1 MVISMKQ
8 ALREKGRPLPSSL
21 FAAILY
27 VVMFVIYSINAP
39 SAITLGGITDLLNN
53 TIVLA
58 IASAGLTLIILAAE
72 LDLSSVGVIAV
83 SNVLVATVSTKMP
96 AGTIGSLLLVC
107 LVGLLVGLVNGWLV
121 AFLGL
126 QSLACTLGTMIM
138 CQGIAL
144 VILDAPGGEVAA
156 FIMNRLT
163 DTVFGMIPV
172 AGLILAVVVLA
183 WLLFRRTRL
192 GIAIY
197 AVGTDAVASHLTGI
211 DVKGTKLRVFALAGV
226 AYGLAGY
233 LLSAQTGTGDP
244 RVSNSFLL
252 YVFAAVAIGG
262 TSLGGGR
269 GGVFGSVI
277 GAGIL
282 TVMQKLLFAVGVA
295 DFYTNIFSGLIMVV
309 AILFGNLSA
318 ILTRRQRIPLTRP
331 ADRGYSA
338 Q

>member
-1 MVISMKQ
+1 MSQ
-8 ALREKGRPLPSSL
+8 GTREKGRPIPSSA
-21 FAAILY
+21 FAALLY
-27 VVMFVIYSINAP
+27 VIMFVIYLLNSP
-39 SAITLGGITDLLNN
+39 SAITLAGITDLLNN

-58 IASAGLTLIILAAE
+58 LASAGLTLVILTAE

-83 SNVLVATVSTKMP
+83 TNVIVATVSTKFP
-96 AGTIGSLLLVC
+96 GGAFVSLVLVC
-107 LVGLLVGLVNGWLV
+107 LVGLLVGLINGWLV

-126 QSLACTLGTMIM
+126 QSLAATLGTMIV

-144 VILDAPGGEVAA
+144 LILGAPGGEVAA

-163 DTVFGMIPV
+163 DTIFGFMPV
-172 AGLILAVVVLA
+172 AGLILVLVITG

-192 GIAIY
+192 GIATY
-197 AVGTDAVASHLTGI
+197 AVGTDAVAARLTGLN
-211 DVKGTKLRVFALAGV
+211 VKRTKWIVFSLAGI

-233 LLSAQTGTGDP
+233 MLGAQTGTGDP
-244 RVSNSFLL
+244 RISNSFLL

-269 GGVFGSVI
+269 GGVIGSVV

-295 DFYTNIFSGLIMVV
+295 EFYTNIFNGVIMVV

-318 ILTRRQRIPLTRP
+318 ILSLRQRVITPRYRDGQFVP
-331 ADRGYSA
+331 H
-338 Q
+338 

>member
-1 MVISMKQ
+1 MSQ
-8 ALREKGRPLPSSL
+8 STRGQRRPIPSSA
-21 FAAILY
+21 FAALLY
-27 VVMFVIYSINAP
+27 GIMFAIYLLYSP
-39 SAITLGGITDLLNN
+39 SAITLAGITDLLNN

-58 IASAGLTLIILAAE
+58 IAAAGLTLVILTAE

-83 SNVLVATVSTKMP
+83 TNVIVATVSTKVP
-96 AGTIGSLLLVC
+96 GGAFITLILVC
-107 LVGLLVGLVNGWLV
+107 LIGLLVGLINGWLV

-126 QSLACTLGTMIM
+126 QSLAATLGTMIA
-138 CQGIAL
+138 CQGVAL
-144 VILDAPGGEVAA
+144 LILEAPGGEVAA

-163 DTVFGMIPV
+163 DTVFGFMPV
-172 AGLILAVVVLA
+172 AGLILLLAVA
-183 WLLFRRTRL
+183 GWLLFRRTRL

-197 AVGTDAVASHLTGI
+197 AVGTDALAARLSGLN
-211 DVKGTKLRVFALAGV
+211 VKATKWLAFGLAGM

-233 LLSAQTGTGDP
+233 MLGAQTGTGDP
-244 RVSNSFLL
+244 RISNSFLL

-269 GGVFGSVI
+269 GGVIGSVV

-295 DFYTNIFSGLIMVV
+295 EFYTNIFNGVIMIV

-318 ILTRRQRIPLTRP
+318 ILSLRQKAIMSQHRDGQLVPN
-331 ADRGYSA
+331 
-338 Q
+338 

>member
-1 MVISMKQ
+1 MSQII
-8 ALREKGRPLPSSL
+8 RDKGRPLPSSA
-21 FAAILY
+21 FAGLLCLAMLAIYLLKT
-27 VVMFVIYSINAP
+27 P
-39 SAITLGGITDLLNN
+39 SAITLTGMTDLVNN
-53 TIVLA
+53 TVVLA
-58 IASAGLTLIILAAE
+58 LTASGLTLVILAAE

-83 SNVLVATVSTKMP
+83 SNVIVATLSTKLP
-96 AGTIGSLLLVC
+96 AGAFISLLLVC
-107 LVGLLVGLVNGWLV
+107 LLGLVSGFLNGWLV

-126 QSLACTLGTMIM
+126 QSLACTLGTMIV

-144 VILDAPGGEVAA
+144 LILEAPGGEVDS

-163 DTVFGMIPV
+163 DTVFGVIPV
-172 AGLILAVVVLA
+172 AALILGLVGAG
-183 WLLFRRTRL
+183 WILFRRTRL
-192 GIAIY
+192 GIAVY
-197 AVGTDAVASHLTGI
+197 AVGADSIASRLSGLN
-211 DVKGTKLRVFALAGV
+211 VKQTKLIVFTLAGV

-233 LLSAQTGTGDP
+233 MLSAQTGTGDP

-269 GGVFGSVI
+269 GGVIGSVV

-282 TVMQKLLFAVGVA
+282 TVMQKLLFALGVA
-295 DFYTNIFSGLIMVV
+295 EFYTNIFNGVIMVV

-318 ILTRRQRIPLTRP
+318 IVALRQRVRTSGHRNSQYAP
-331 ADRGYSA
+331 

>member
-1 MVISMKQ
+1 MKQ
-8 ALREKGRPLPSSL
+8 VPREKGRSLPGSL

-27 VVMFVIYSINAP
+27 VIMLLIYSANTP
-39 SAITLGGITDLLNN
+39 SAISLVGITDLLNN

-58 IASAGLTLIILAAE
+58 LASAGLTLVILAAE
-72 LDLSSVGVIAV
+72 LDLSSIGVIAV
-83 SNVLVATVSTKMP
+83 TNVIVATISTKLP
-96 AGTIGSLLLVC
+96 AGAFVSLLLVC
-107 LVGLLVGLVNGWLV
+107 LVGLQVGLINGWLV

-144 VILDAPGGEVAA
+144 LILEAPGGEVAA

-163 DTVFGMIPV
+163 DTLFGIIPV
-172 AGLILAVVVLA
+172 AGAILVAIVFG
-183 WLLFRRTRL
+183 WLSFRRTRL
-192 GIAIY
+192 GIAVY
-197 AVGTDAVASHLTGI
+197 AVGTDAAASRLSGLNVRH
-211 DVKGTKLRVFALAGV
+211 TKLMVFALAGI

-233 LLSAQTGTGDP
+233 MLSAQTGTGDP

-269 GGVFGSVI
+269 GGVIGSVV

-295 DFYTNIFSGLIMVV
+295 EFYTNIFSGVIMVV

-318 ILTRRQRIPLTRP
+318 ILALHQRVMIRRRP
-331 ADRGYSA
+331 NPEYAA
-338 Q
+338 H

>member
-1 MVISMKQ
+1 MSQ
-8 ALREKGRPLPSSL
+8 GTREKGRPIPSSA
-21 FAAILY
+21 FAALLY
-27 VVMFVIYSINAP
+27 VIMFVIYLLNSP
-39 SAITLGGITDLLNN
+39 SAITLAGITDLLNN

-58 IASAGLTLIILAAE
+58 LASAGLTLVILTAE

-83 SNVLVATVSTKMP
+83 TNVIVATVSTKFP
-96 AGTIGSLLLVC
+96 SGAFISLVLVC
-107 LVGLLVGLVNGWLV
+107 LAGLLVGLSNGWLV

-126 QSLACTLGTMIM
+126 QSLAATLGTMIV

-144 VILDAPGGEVAA
+144 LILEAPGGEVAA

-163 DTVFGMIPV
+163 DTVFGFMPV
-172 AGLILAVVVLA
+172 AGLILLLA
-183 WLLFRRTRL
+183 IAGWLLFRRTRL

-197 AVGTDAVASHLTGI
+197 AVGTDAVAARLSGLN
-211 DVKGTKLRVFALAGV
+211 VKCTKWMVFSLAGM

-233 LLSAQTGTGDP
+233 MLGAQTGTGDP
-244 RVSNSFLL
+244 RISNSFLL

-269 GGVFGSVI
+269 GGVIGSVV

-295 DFYTNIFSGLIMVV
+295 EFYTNIFNGVIMVV

-318 ILTRRQRIPLTRP
+318 ILSLRQRVITPRYR
-331 ADRGYSA
+331 DR
-338 Q
+338 QFVPH

>member
-1 MVISMKQ
+1 MSQ
-8 ALREKGRPLPSSL
+8 RTRGQGRPIPSSA
-21 FAAILY
+21 FAALLY
-27 VVMFVIYSINAP
+27 GIMFVIYLLYSP
-39 SAITLGGITDLLNN
+39 SAITLAGVTDLLNN

-58 IASAGLTLIILAAE
+58 LAAAGLTLVILTAE

-83 SNVLVATVSTKMP
+83 TNVIVATVSTKIP
-96 AGTIGSLLLVC
+96 GGAFITLILVC
-107 LVGLLVGLVNGWLV
+107 LIGLLVGLINGWLV

-126 QSLACTLGTMIM
+126 QSLAATLGTMIV
-138 CQGIAL
+138 CQGVAL
-144 VILDAPGGEVAA
+144 LILEAPGGEVAA

-163 DTVFGMIPV
+163 DTVFGLMPV
-172 AGLILAVVVLA
+172 AGLILLIAIA
-183 WLLFRRTRL
+183 GWLLFRRTRL

-197 AVGTDAVASHLTGI
+197 AVGTDAVAARLSGLN
-211 DVKGTKLRVFALAGV
+211 VKRTKWIVFSLAGI

-233 LLSAQTGTGDP
+233 MLGAQTGTGDP
-244 RVSNSFLL
+244 RISNSFLL

-269 GGVFGSVI
+269 GGVIGSVV

-295 DFYTNIFSGLIMVV
+295 EFYTNIFNGVIMVV

-318 ILTRRQRIPLTRP
+318 ILSLRQKMIMSQQRDGQLVPH
-331 ADRGYSA
+331 
-338 Q
+338 

>member
-1 MVISMKQ
+1 MSEV
-8 ALREKGRPLPSSL
+8 AREKDLQLPSSA
-21 FAAILY
+21 FAGLLALVMLALY
-27 VVMFVIYSINAP
+27 LANVP
-39 SAITLGGITDLLNN
+39 SAATVAGITDLLNN

-58 IASAGLTLIILAAE
+58 LAASGLTLVILAAE

-83 SNVLVATVSTKMP
+83 SNVIVATLSTKVP
-96 AGTIGSLLLVC
+96 GGAFVSLALVC
-107 LVGLLVGLVNGWLV
+107 LLGLAVGLLNGWLV

-126 QSLACTLGTMIM
+126 PSLACTLGTMIA
-138 CQGIAL
+138 CEGTAL
-144 VILDAPGGEVAA
+144 LILEAPGGEVDG

-163 DTVFGMIPV
+163 DTVLAVIPV
-172 AGLILAVVVLA
+172 AGAIIVLVVAA

-197 AVGTDAVASHLTGI
+197 AVGTDSVASRLSGI
-211 DVKGTKLRVFALAGV
+211 KVKRTKLSVFVLAGLT
-226 AYGLAGY
+226 YGLAGY
-233 LLSAQTGTGDP
+233 MLSAQTGTGDP

-252 YVFAAVAIGG
+252 YMFAAVAIGG

-269 GGVFGSVI
+269 GGIIGSVV

-295 DFYTNIFSGLIMVV
+295 EFYTNIFNGVIMVA

-318 ILTRRQRIPLTRP
+318 LVSLRQRAAKYT
-331 ADRGYSA
+331 AG
-338 Q
+338 

>member
-1 MVISMKQ
+1 L
-8 ALREKGRPLPSSL
+8 AWLRFGNKRH
-21 FAAILY
+21 AA
-27 VVMFVIYSINAP
+27 
-39 SAITLGGITDLLNN
+39 
-53 TIVLA
+53 
-58 IASAGLTLIILAAE
+58 
-72 LDLSSVGVIAV
+72 
-83 SNVLVATVSTKMP
+83 
-96 AGTIGSLLLVC
+96 
-107 LVGLLVGLVNGWLV
+107 LVGLINGWLV

-138 CQGIAL
+138 CQGVAL

-163 DTVFGMIPV
+163 DTVFGIIPV
-172 AGLILAVVVLA
+172 AGVILAAVVLG
-183 WLLFRRTRL
+183 WLLLRRTRL

-211 DVKGTKLRVFALAGV
+211 NVKRTKLAVFGLAGI

-233 LLSAQTGTGDP
+233 MLSAQTGTGDP

-269 GGVFGSVI
+269 GGVIGGVI

-318 ILTRRQRIPLTRP
+318 ILTLRQRVPLIRRP
-331 ADRGYSA
+331 NREYSVH
-338 Q
+338 

>member
-1 MVISMKQ
+1 MSQ
-8 ALREKGRPLPSSL
+8 GTREKGRPTPSSA
-21 FAAILY
+21 FAALLY
-27 VVMFVIYSINAP
+27 VIMFVIYLLNSP
-39 SAITLGGITDLLNN
+39 SAITLAGITDLLNN

-58 IASAGLTLIILAAE
+58 LASAGLTLVILTAE

-83 SNVLVATVSTKMP
+83 TNVIVATVSTKFP
-96 AGTIGSLLLVC
+96 GGAFISLVLVC
-107 LVGLLVGLVNGWLV
+107 LAGLLVGLINGWLV

-126 QSLACTLGTMIM
+126 QSLAATLGTMIV

-144 VILDAPGGEVAA
+144 LILEAPGGEVAA

-163 DTVFGMIPV
+163 DTVFGFMPV
-172 AGLILAVVVLA
+172 AGLILLLA
-183 WLLFRRTRL
+183 IAGWLLFRRTRL

-197 AVGTDAVASHLTGI
+197 AVGTDAVAARLSGLN
-211 DVKGTKLRVFALAGV
+211 VKCTKWMVFSLAGM

-233 LLSAQTGTGDP
+233 MLGAQTGTGDP
-244 RVSNSFLL
+244 RISNSFLL

-269 GGVFGSVI
+269 GGVIGSVV

-295 DFYTNIFSGLIMVV
+295 EFYTNIFNGVIMVV

-318 ILTRRQRIPLTRP
+318 ILSLRQRVITPRYR
-331 ADRGYSA
+331 DR
-338 Q
+338 QFVPH

>member
-1 MVISMKQ
+1 MSQ
-8 ALREKGRPLPSSL
+8 GTREKGRPIPSSA
-21 FAAILY
+21 FAALLY
-27 VVMFVIYSINAP
+27 VIMFVIYLLNSP
-39 SAITLGGITDLLNN
+39 SAITLAGITDLLNN

-58 IASAGLTLIILAAE
+58 LASAGLTLVILTAE

-83 SNVLVATVSTKMP
+83 TNVIVATVSTKFP
-96 AGTIGSLLLVC
+96 GGAFISLVLVC
-107 LVGLLVGLVNGWLV
+107 LVGLLVGLINGWLV

-126 QSLACTLGTMIM
+126 QSLAATLGTMIV

-144 VILDAPGGEVAA
+144 LILEAPGSEVAA

-163 DTVFGMIPV
+163 DTVFGFMPV
-172 AGLILAVVVLA
+172 AGLILLLA
-183 WLLFRRTRL
+183 IAGWLLFRRTRL
-192 GIAIY
+192 GIGIY
-197 AVGTDAVASHLTGI
+197 AVGTDAVAARLSGLN
-211 DVKGTKLRVFALAGV
+211 VKCTKWMVFGLAGI

-233 LLSAQTGTGDP
+233 MLGAQTGTGDP
-244 RVSNSFLL
+244 RISNSFLL

-269 GGVFGSVI
+269 GGVIGSVV

-295 DFYTNIFSGLIMVV
+295 EFYTNIFNGVIMVV

-318 ILTRRQRIPLTRP
+318 ILSLRQRVITSEHR
-331 ADRGYSA
+331 DR
-338 Q
+338 QLVPH

>member
-1 MVISMKQ
+1 MSQ
-8 ALREKGRPLPSSL
+8 GTREKGRPIPSSA
-21 FAAILY
+21 FAALLY
-27 VVMFVIYSINAP
+27 VIMFVIYLLNSP
-39 SAITLGGITDLLNN
+39 SAITLAGITDLLNN

-58 IASAGLTLIILAAE
+58 LASAGLTLVILTAE

-83 SNVLVATVSTKMP
+83 TNVIVATVSTKFP
-96 AGTIGSLLLVC
+96 GGAFISLVLVC
-107 LVGLLVGLVNGWLV
+107 LLGLLVGLINGWLV
-121 AFLGL
+121 TFLGL
-126 QSLACTLGTMIM
+126 QSLACTLGTMIV

-144 VILDAPGGEVAA
+144 LILEAPGGEVAA

-163 DTVFGMIPV
+163 DTVFGFMPV
-172 AGLILAVVVLA
+172 AGLILLLVITG

-197 AVGTDAVASHLTGI
+197 AVGTDAVAARLTGLN
-211 DVKGTKLRVFALAGV
+211 VKRTKWIVFSLAGM

-233 LLSAQTGTGDP
+233 MLGAQTGTGDP
-244 RVSNSFLL
+244 RISNSFLL

-269 GGVFGSVI
+269 GGVIGSVV

-295 DFYTNIFSGLIMVV
+295 EFYTNIFNGVIMVV

-318 ILTRRQRIPLTRP
+318 ILSLRQRVITPRYR
-331 ADRGYSA
+331 DR
-338 Q
+338 QFVPH

>member
-1 MVISMKQ
+1 MSQ
-8 ALREKGRPLPSSL
+8 GTREKGRPIPSSA
-21 FAAILY
+21 FAALLY
-27 VVMFVIYSINAP
+27 VIMFVIYLLNSP
-39 SAITLGGITDLLNN
+39 SAITLAGITDLLNN

-58 IASAGLTLIILAAE
+58 LASAGLTLVILTAE

-83 SNVLVATVSTKMP
+83 TNVIVATVSTKFP
-96 AGTIGSLLLVC
+96 GGAFISLVLVC
-107 LVGLLVGLVNGWLV
+107 LVGLLVGLINGWLV

-126 QSLACTLGTMIM
+126 QSLAATLGTMIV

-144 VILDAPGGEVAA
+144 LILEAPGGEVAA

-163 DTVFGMIPV
+163 DTVCGFMPV
-172 AGLILAVVVLA
+172 AGLILLLA
-183 WLLFRRTRL
+183 IAGWLLFRRTRL
-192 GIAIY
+192 GIGIY
-197 AVGTDAVASHLTGI
+197 AVGTDAVAARLSGLN
-211 DVKGTKLRVFALAGV
+211 VKCTKWMVFGLAGI

-233 LLSAQTGTGDP
+233 MLGAQTGTGDP
-244 RVSNSFLL
+244 RISNSFLL

-269 GGVFGSVI
+269 GGVIGSVV

-295 DFYTNIFSGLIMVV
+295 EFYTNIFNGVIMVV

-318 ILTRRQRIPLTRP
+318 ILSLRQRVITSEHR
-331 ADRGYSA
+331 DR
-338 Q
+338 QLVPH

>member
-1 MVISMKQ
+1 MSQ
-8 ALREKGRPLPSSL
+8 GTREKGRPIPSSA
-21 FAAILY
+21 FAALLY
-27 VVMFVIYSINAP
+27 VIMFVIYLLNSA
-39 SAITLGGITDLLNN
+39 SAITLAGITDLLNN

-58 IASAGLTLIILAAE
+58 LASAGLTLVILTAE

-83 SNVLVATVSTKMP
+83 TNVIVATVSTKFP
-96 AGTIGSLLLVC
+96 GGAFISLVLVC
-107 LVGLLVGLVNGWLV
+107 LVGLLVGLINGWLV

-126 QSLACTLGTMIM
+126 QSLAATLGTMIV

-144 VILDAPGGEVAA
+144 LILEAPGGEVAA

-163 DTVFGMIPV
+163 DTVFGFMPV
-172 AGLILAVVVLA
+172 AGLILLLA
-183 WLLFRRTRL
+183 IAGWLLFRRTRL
-192 GIAIY
+192 GIGIY
-197 AVGTDAVASHLTGI
+197 AVGTDAVAARLSGLN
-211 DVKGTKLRVFALAGV
+211 VKCTKWMVFGLAGI

-233 LLSAQTGTGDP
+233 MLGAQTGTGDP
-244 RVSNSFLL
+244 RISNSFLL

-269 GGVFGSVI
+269 GGVIGSVV

-295 DFYTNIFSGLIMVV
+295 EFYTNIFNGVIMVV

-318 ILTRRQRIPLTRP
+318 ILSLRQRVITSEHR
-331 ADRGYSA
+331 DR
-338 Q
+338 QLVPH

>member
-1 MVISMKQ
+1 MSQ
-8 ALREKGRPLPSSL
+8 RTRGQGRPIPSSV
-21 FAAILY
+21 FAALLY
-27 VVMFVIYSINAP
+27 GIMFVIYLLYSP
-39 SAITLGGITDLLNN
+39 SAITLAGVTDVLNN

-58 IASAGLTLIILAAE
+58 LAAAGLTLVILTAE

-83 SNVLVATVSTKMP
+83 TNVIVATVSTKIP
-96 AGTIGSLLLVC
+96 GGAFITLILVC
-107 LVGLLVGLVNGWLV
+107 LIGLLVGLINGWLV

-126 QSLACTLGTMIM
+126 QSLAATLGTMIV
-138 CQGIAL
+138 CQGVAL
-144 VILDAPGGEVAA
+144 LILEAPGGEVAA

-163 DTVFGMIPV
+163 DTVFGLMPV
-172 AGLILAVVVLA
+172 AGLILLIAIA
-183 WLLFRRTRL
+183 GWLLFRRTRL

-197 AVGTDAVASHLTGI
+197 AVGTDAVAARLSGLN
-211 DVKGTKLRVFALAGV
+211 VKRTKWIVFSLAGI

-233 LLSAQTGTGDP
+233 MLGAQTGTGDP
-244 RVSNSFLL
+244 RISNSFLL

-269 GGVFGSVI
+269 GGVIGSVV

-295 DFYTNIFSGLIMVV
+295 EFYTNIFNGVIMVV

-318 ILTRRQRIPLTRP
+318 ILSLRQKVIMSQQRDGQLV
-331 ADRGYSA
+331 SH
-338 Q
+338 

>member
-1 MVISMKQ
+1 MSQ
-8 ALREKGRPLPSSL
+8 GTREKGRPIPSSA
-21 FAAILY
+21 FAALLY
-27 VVMFVIYSINAP
+27 VIMFVTYLLNSP
-39 SAITLGGITDLLNN
+39 SAITLAGITDLLNN

-58 IASAGLTLIILAAE
+58 LASAGLTLVILTAE

-83 SNVLVATVSTKMP
+83 TNVIVATVSTKFP
-96 AGTIGSLLLVC
+96 GGAFISLVLVC
-107 LVGLLVGLVNGWLV
+107 LVGLLVGLINGWLV

-126 QSLACTLGTMIM
+126 QSLAATLGTMIV

-144 VILDAPGGEVAA
+144 LILEAPGGEVAA

-163 DTVFGMIPV
+163 GTAFDFMPV
-172 AGLILAVVVLA
+172 AGLILLLA
-183 WLLFRRTRL
+183 IAGWLLFRRTRL
-192 GIAIY
+192 GIGIY
-197 AVGTDAVASHLTGI
+197 AVGTDAVAARLSGLN
-211 DVKGTKLRVFALAGV
+211 VKCTKWMVFGLAGI

-233 LLSAQTGTGDP
+233 MLGAQTGTGDP
-244 RVSNSFLL
+244 RISNSFLL

-269 GGVFGSVI
+269 GGVIGSVV

-295 DFYTNIFSGLIMVV
+295 EFYTNIFNGVIMVV

-318 ILTRRQRIPLTRP
+318 ILSLRQRVITSEHR
-331 ADRGYSA
+331 DR
-338 Q
+338 QLVPH

>member
-1 MVISMKQ
+1 MSQ
-8 ALREKGRPLPSSL
+8 GTREKGRPIPSSA
-21 FAAILY
+21 FAALLY
-27 VVMFVIYSINAP
+27 VIMFVTYLLNSP
-39 SAITLGGITDLLNN
+39 SAITLAGITDLLNN

-58 IASAGLTLIILAAE
+58 LASAGLTLVILTAE

-83 SNVLVATVSTKMP
+83 TNVIVATVSTKFP
-96 AGTIGSLLLVC
+96 GGAFISLVLVC
-107 LVGLLVGLVNGWLV
+107 LVGLLVGLINGWLV
-121 AFLGL
+121 TFLGL

-144 VILDAPGGEVAA
+144 LILEAPGGEVAA

-163 DTVFGMIPV
+163 DTVFGFMPV
-172 AGLILAVVVLA
+172 AGLILLLVITG

-197 AVGTDAVASHLTGI
+197 AVGTDAVAARLTGLN
-211 DVKGTKLRVFALAGV
+211 VKRTKWIVFSLAGM

-233 LLSAQTGTGDP
+233 MLGAQTGTGDP
-244 RVSNSFLL
+244 RISNSFLL

-269 GGVFGSVI
+269 GGVIGSVV

-295 DFYTNIFSGLIMVV
+295 EFYTNIFNGVIMVV

-318 ILTRRQRIPLTRP
+318 ILSLRQRVITPRYR
-331 ADRGYSA
+331 DR
-338 Q
+338 QFVPH

>member
-1 MVISMKQ
+1 MSQ
-8 ALREKGRPLPSSL
+8 GTREKGRPIPSSA
-21 FAAILY
+21 FAALLY
-27 VVMFVIYSINAP
+27 VIMFVIYLLNSP
-39 SAITLGGITDLLNN
+39 SAITLAGITDLLNN

-58 IASAGLTLIILAAE
+58 LASAGLTLVILTAE
-72 LDLSSVGVIAV
+72 LDLSSVGAIAV
-83 SNVLVATVSTKMP
+83 TNVIVATVSTKFP
-96 AGTIGSLLLVC
+96 GGAFISLVLVC
-107 LVGLLVGLVNGWLV
+107 LVGLLVGLINGWLV
-121 AFLGL
+121 TFLGL
-126 QSLACTLGTMIM
+126 QSLACTLGTMIV

-144 VILDAPGGEVAA
+144 LILEAPGGEVAA

-163 DTVFGMIPV
+163 DTVFGFMPV
-172 AGLILAVVVLA
+172 AGLILLLVITG

-197 AVGTDAVASHLTGI
+197 AVGTDAVAARLTGLN
-211 DVKGTKLRVFALAGV
+211 VKRTKWIVFSLAGM

-233 LLSAQTGTGDP
+233 MLGAQTGTGDP
-244 RVSNSFLL
+244 RISNSFLL

-269 GGVFGSVI
+269 GGVIGSVV

-295 DFYTNIFSGLIMVV
+295 EFYTNIFNGVIMVV

-318 ILTRRQRIPLTRP
+318 ILSLRQRVITPRYR
-331 ADRGYSA
+331 DR
-338 Q
+338 QFVPH

>member
-1 MVISMKQ
+1 
-8 ALREKGRPLPSSL
+8 
-21 FAAILY
+21 
-27 VVMFVIYSINAP
+27 MFVIYLLNSPA
-39 SAITLGGITDLLNN
+39 AITLAGITDLLNN

-58 IASAGLTLIILAAE
+58 LASAGLTLVILTAE

-83 SNVLVATVSTKMP
+83 TNVIVATVSTKLP
-96 AGTIGSLLLVC
+96 GGAFISLVLVC
-107 LVGLLVGLVNGWLV
+107 LVGLLVGIINGWLV

-126 QSLACTLGTMIM
+126 QSLACTLGTMIV

-144 VILDAPGGEVAA
+144 LVLEAPGGEVAA

-163 DTVFGMIPV
+163 DTVFGFMPV
-172 AGLILAVVVLA
+172 AGLILLLVIAG

-197 AVGTDAVASHLTGI
+197 AVGTDAVAARLTGLN
-211 DVKGTKLRVFALAGV
+211 VNRTKWMVFSLAGI

-233 LLSAQTGTGDP
+233 MLGAQTGTGDP
-244 RVSNSFLL
+244 RISNSFLL

-269 GGVFGSVI
+269 GGVIGSVV
-277 GAGIL
+277 GAGKL

-295 DFYTNIFSGLIMVV
+295 EFYTNIFNGVIMVV

-318 ILTRRQRIPLTRP
+318 ILSLRQRVVTSPYS
-331 ADRGYSA
+331 DR
-338 Q
+338 QFVPH

>member
-1 MVISMKQ
+1 MSQ
-8 ALREKGRPLPSSL
+8 GTREKGRPIPSSA
-21 FAAILY
+21 FAALLY
-27 VVMFVIYSINAP
+27 VIMFVIYLLNSP
-39 SAITLGGITDLLNN
+39 SAITLAGITDLLNN

-58 IASAGLTLIILAAE
+58 LASAGLTLVILTAE

-83 SNVLVATVSTKMP
+83 TNVIVATVSTKFP
-96 AGTIGSLLLVC
+96 GGAFISLVLVC
-107 LVGLLVGLVNGWLV
+107 LVGLLVGLINGWLV

-126 QSLACTLGTMIM
+126 QSLAATLGTMIV

-144 VILDAPGGEVAA
+144 LILEAPGGEVAA

-163 DTVFGMIPV
+163 DTVCGFMPV
-172 AGLILAVVVLA
+172 AGLILLLA
-183 WLLFRRTRL
+183 IAGWLLFRRTRL
-192 GIAIY
+192 GIGIY
-197 AVGTDAVASHLTGI
+197 AVGTDAVAARLSGLN
-211 DVKGTKLRVFALAGV
+211 VKCTKWMVFGLAGI

-233 LLSAQTGTGDP
+233 MLGAQTGTGDP
-244 RVSNSFLL
+244 RISNSFLL

-269 GGVFGSVI
+269 GGVIGSVV

-295 DFYTNIFSGLIMVV
+295 EFYTNIFNGVIMVV

-318 ILTRRQRIPLTRP
+318 ILSLRQRVITSEHR
-331 ADRGYSA
+331 DRRLVPH
-338 Q
+338 

>member
-1 MVISMKQ
+1 MSQ
-8 ALREKGRPLPSSL
+8 GTREKGRPIPSSA
-21 FAAILY
+21 FAALLY
-27 VVMFVIYSINAP
+27 VIMFVIYLLNSP
-39 SAITLGGITDLLNN
+39 SAITLAGITDLLNN

-58 IASAGLTLIILAAE
+58 LASAGLTLVILTAE

-83 SNVLVATVSTKMP
+83 TNVIVATVSTKFP
-96 AGTIGSLLLVC
+96 GGAFISLVLVC
-107 LVGLLVGLVNGWLV
+107 LVGLLVGLINGWLV

-126 QSLACTLGTMIM
+126 QSLAATLGTMIV

-144 VILDAPGGEVAA
+144 LILEAPGGEVAA

-163 DTVFGMIPV
+163 DTVFGFMPV
-172 AGLILAVVVLA
+172 AGLILLLA
-183 WLLFRRTRL
+183 IAGWLLFRRTRL
-192 GIAIY
+192 GIGIY
-197 AVGTDAVASHLTGI
+197 AVGTDAVAARLSGLN
-211 DVKGTKLRVFALAGV
+211 VKCTKWVVFGLAGI

-233 LLSAQTGTGDP
+233 MLGAQTGTGDP
-244 RVSNSFLL
+244 RISNSFLL

-269 GGVFGSVI
+269 GGVIGSVV

-295 DFYTNIFSGLIMVV
+295 EFYTNIFNGVIMVV

-318 ILTRRQRIPLTRP
+318 ILSLRQRVIASEHR
-331 ADRGYSA
+331 DR
-338 Q
+338 QLVPR

>member
-1 MVISMKQ
+1 MSQ
-8 ALREKGRPLPSSL
+8 RTRGQGRPIPSSA
-21 FAAILY
+21 FAALLY
-27 VVMFVIYSINAP
+27 GIMFVIYLLYSP
-39 SAITLGGITDLLNN
+39 SAITLAGITDLLNN

-58 IASAGLTLIILAAE
+58 LAAAGLTLVILTAE

-83 SNVLVATVSTKMP
+83 TNVIVATVSTKVP
-96 AGTIGSLLLVC
+96 GGAFITLILVC
-107 LVGLLVGLVNGWLV
+107 LIGLLVGLINGWLV

-126 QSLACTLGTMIM
+126 QSLAATLGTMIV
-138 CQGIAL
+138 CQGVAL
-144 VILDAPGGEVAA
+144 LILEAPGGEVAA

-163 DTVFGMIPV
+163 DTVFGLMPV
-172 AGLILAVVVLA
+172 AGLILLIAIA
-183 WLLFRRTRL
+183 GWLLFRRTRL

-197 AVGTDAVASHLTGI
+197 AVGTDAVAARLSGLN
-211 DVKGTKLRVFALAGV
+211 VKRTKWIVFSLAGI

-233 LLSAQTGTGDP
+233 MLGAQTGTGDP
-244 RVSNSFLL
+244 RISNSFLL

-269 GGVFGSVI
+269 GGVIGSVV

-295 DFYTNIFSGLIMVV
+295 EFYTNIFNGVIMVV

-318 ILTRRQRIPLTRP
+318 ILSLRQKVIMSQQRDGQLV
-331 ADRGYSA
+331 SH
-338 Q
+338 

>member
-1 MVISMKQ
+1 MSQVT
-8 ALREKGRPLPSSL
+8 REKGSPLPSSA
-21 FAAILY
+21 FAALLY
-27 VVMFVIYSINAP
+27 LIMFVIYLLNSP
-39 SAITLGGITDLLNN
+39 SAITLAGITDLLNN

-58 IASAGLTLIILAAE
+58 LASAGLTLVILTAE

-83 SNVLVATVSTKMP
+83 TNVIVATVSTKIP
-96 AGTIGSLLLVC
+96 GGALISLVLVC
-107 LVGLLVGLVNGWLV
+107 LVGLLVGLINGWLV
-121 AFLGL
+121 TFLGL
-126 QSLACTLGTMIM
+126 QSLACTLGTMIV

-144 VILDAPGGEVAA
+144 LILEAPGGEVAA

-163 DTVFGMIPV
+163 DTVFGFMPV
-172 AGLILAVVVLA
+172 AGLLLLFVITG

-197 AVGTDAVASHLTGI
+197 AVGTDSVAARLTGLN
-211 DVKGTKLRVFALAGV
+211 VKRTKWIVFSLAGI

-233 LLSAQTGTGDP
+233 MLGAQTGTGDP
-244 RVSNSFLL
+244 RISNSFLL

-269 GGVFGSVI
+269 GGVIGSVV

-295 DFYTNIFSGLIMVV
+295 EFYTNIFNGVIMIV

-318 ILTRRQRIPLTRP
+318 ILSLRQRVITPQYR
-331 ADRGYSA
+331 DR
-338 Q
+338 QVVPH